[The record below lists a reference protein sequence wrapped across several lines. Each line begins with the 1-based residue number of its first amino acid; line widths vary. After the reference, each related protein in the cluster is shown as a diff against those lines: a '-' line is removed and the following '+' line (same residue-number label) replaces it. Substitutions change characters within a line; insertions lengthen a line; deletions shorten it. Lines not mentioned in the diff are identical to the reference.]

1 MKIFKTNQNT
11 PERVLRFILA
21 IFLIPAPFV
30 LEQTIYTYLI
40 CSLGG
45 ILVMNA
51 LIETFYIYRMLGI
64 NTCKL

>member
-30 LEQTIYTYLI
+30 LEQTIYTQLI
-40 CSLGG
+40 CALGS
-45 ILVMNA
+45 ILLMNA
-51 LIETFYIYRMLGI
+51 LIGTCYIYRMLGI
-64 NTCKL
+64 DTCKL